1 MLFYGPPGCGK
12 TLLAKAV
19 ANECSANFISI
30 KGPELL
36 SKWFGEA
43 ESNVRDIFDKARSA
57 APCVMFFDELDSV
70 ATARGG
76 HMGDAGG
83 AGDRVVN

>member
-1 MLFYGPPGCGK
+1 
-12 TLLAKAV
+12 
-19 ANECSANFISI
+19 
-30 KGPELL
+30 
-36 SKWFGEA
+36 
-43 ESNVRDIFDKARSA
+43 
-57 APCVMFFDELDSV
+57 MFFDELDSV